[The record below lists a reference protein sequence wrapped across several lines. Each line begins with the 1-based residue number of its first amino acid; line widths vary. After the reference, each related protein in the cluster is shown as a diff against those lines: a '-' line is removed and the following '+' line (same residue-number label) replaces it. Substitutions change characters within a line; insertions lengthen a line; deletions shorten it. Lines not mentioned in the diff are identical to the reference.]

1 MFHEILNDE
10 FGKNT
15 FQVIFYDGGIS
26 CNLQCQFVS
35 PGKKEYLITKYGA
48 IGDGKTLNTIAI
60 QKAIDVANENG
71 GGKVVVSKGIFL

>member
-1 MFHEILNDE
+1 MNSEKIHFRLFFVMVVLVAICNVNLLA
-10 FGKNT
+10 
-15 FQVIFYDGGIS
+15 QV
-26 CNLQCQFVS
+26 
-35 PGKKEYLITKYGA
+35 KKEYLITKYGA